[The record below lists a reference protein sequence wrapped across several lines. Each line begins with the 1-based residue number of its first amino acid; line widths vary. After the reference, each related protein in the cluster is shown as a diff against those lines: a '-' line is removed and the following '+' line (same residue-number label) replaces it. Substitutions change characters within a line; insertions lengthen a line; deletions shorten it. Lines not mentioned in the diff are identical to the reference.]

1 MGIKYW
7 WTIKSRLQQRKLY
20 QFTLQ
25 NYILSSNTHLLT
37 LYSTDFFF
45 FGMKLKWK
53 PALFTL
59 FLPSGDN
66 LSVGGRPTPLENF
79 LGKVFLISPV
89 IISRVRRLSW
99 GAGVQ
104 ECQKTWWGQAN
115 VMGIMCPLPP
125 PPPDWNKV
133 NLLFKIWWGT
143 GPVPTSPNVPATL
156 QRGKKEQQHQRE
168 TISVPS
174 NKHVLLSCA
183 WHKTPGRVECS
194 LFSCLNR
201 LGCPNIKSLKLFH
214 ANETNFID
222 AILRTTALVQK

>member
-1 MGIKYW
+1 M
-7 WTIKSRLQQRKLY
+7 Y

-25 NYILSSNTHLLT
+25 NYILSVVTPIFWQHW
-37 LYSTDFFF
+37 FFF

-66 LSVGGRPTPLENF
+66 LRLGGRPTPPW
-79 LGKVFLISPV
+79 KVFGQGIFDLPCHYFACEEAKLTY
-89 IISRVRRLSW
+89 R
-99 GAGVQ
+99 GAGMSKNLVGSRQ
-104 ECQKTWWGQAN
+104 CGGHN
-115 VMGIMCPLPP
+115 LPP
-125 PPPDWNKV
+125 PLIEIKV
-133 NLLFKIWWGT
+133 TYYSKFG
-143 GPVPTSPNVPATL
+143 GARDQSPTSPNVPVTL
-156 QRGKKEQQHQRE
+156 QRGEKEQQHQRE

-201 LGCPNIKSLKLFH
+201 LGCPNIKSVK
-214 ANETNFID
+214 
-222 AILRTTALVQK
+222 

>member
-37 LYSTDFFF
+37 LYNTDFFSLAWNWNGNLLCLHF
-45 FGMKLKWK
+45 FCHQEIIWVLEVVQ
-53 PALFTL
+53 P
-59 FLPSGDN
+59 
-66 LSVGGRPTPLENF
+66 PLEKF

-201 LGCPNIKSLKLFH
+201 LGCPNIKSVK
-214 ANETNFID
+214 
-222 AILRTTALVQK
+222 